1 MSTQPDSLL
10 SLQAVSGEVAGVLE
24 EKHVVRVSPSACKLA
39 KQQKGEK
46 KNTKQTTTKTT
57 NPGENSQMPCA
68 QAWEPLP
75 RAAPLPGVS
84 QPRNAGALCQATPVP
99 IGKPSMK
106 ME

>member
-46 KNTKQTTTKTT
+46 KKHKANNNKNNK
-57 NPGENSQMPCA
+57 
-68 QAWEPLP
+68 P
-75 RAAPLPGVS
+75 R
-84 QPRNAGALCQATPVP
+84 
-99 IGKPSMK
+99 
-106 ME
+106 